1 MTSAFNVR
9 SLVMYD
15 LTKLPPKRPVC
26 KSPFHSVSISS
37 KQLMPKREEIENAD
51 LAEIWPLRGRNT
63 TQLFSLPV

>member
-9 SLVMYD
+9 SQVMYD
-15 LTKLPPKRPVC
+15 LTKLSPKDPYVNRL
-26 KSPFHSVSISS
+26 SIPF
-37 KQLMPKREEIENAD
+37 LYLPNNPKREEIENAD